1 MMLQHSSITS
11 TTAMASSSVLQDRQ
25 RHVGPNVA
33 LSYAQPIHM
42 VSGRGCYLYDEDQQR
57 YLDCVNNVAHV
68 GHANEAVS
76 ACSRPPHNQFP
87 EAPVERDNPPVSAA
101 CTLNPSL
108 NALSALGVFSSA
120 GCSSSMATACVG

>member
-1 MMLQHSSITS
+1 MLQHSSITS

-76 ACSRPPHNQFP
+76 ACSPPPHAQFP
-87 EAPVERDNPPVSAA
+87 EAPEAPIERDNLPVPAT
-101 CTLNPSL
+101 CTLNPSPH
-108 NALSALGVFSSA
+108 ALSALGVF
-120 GCSSSMATACVG
+120 